1 MSELSDSL
9 SLALPGSKDGSMP
22 DWLCALRTRG
32 SQQFRSLGLPSMRV
46 EEWKYTSL
54 RSLERRRPSL
64 GLSNNGA
71 ETARAPQPLA
81 DIPLRVFMVDGD
93 FSGIRGDLASGTRIM
108 PLSTAIQEDGQEGG
122 RRLKA
127 LLESLEIDQRGQGF
141 SALNTATLNPGLL
154 IHVGRAVNG
163 GVLLVQ
169 WSGSERASEES
180 LFNSRLC
187 VVLEEG
193 ARFHLVEQFENGPG
207 SASMLN
213 VVVQSSLGPGAE
225 LSHTRVQE
233 QSAKSILITRT
244 DVSQSTGSRFH
255 FTGLDLGEGMA
266 RHDVRAALLESGAV
280 CSLNG
285 ACITA
290 GRSHVDHHLE
300 ATHIAGECR
309 SSQLF
314 RAVANDRS
322 RVVFNGKVHVGKGAD
337 GTEAQQSSKG
347 LLLSPHA
354 EIDTKPELEIYA
366 DEVIASHGASVGQ
379 LDEQALFYL
388 RSRGLAKE
396 AAKNLLTM
404 AFCRCVADQL
414 PVEMLRESL
423 GERLSRSL
431 AGNGAAHV

>member
-1 MSELSDSL
+1 MNELSDSFRR
-9 SLALPGSKDGSMP
+9 ALRGSKDEPMP

-32 SQQFRSLGLPSMRV
+32 SEQFSSIGLPSMRV

-64 GLSNNGA
+64 AFTSGGSK
-71 ETARAPQPLA
+71 TAVAPQPLA
-81 DIPLRVFMVDGD
+81 DIPLRISMVDDD
-93 FSGIRGDLASGTRIM
+93 FSGLWGELVSGTRIM
-108 PLSTAIQEDGQEGG
+108 PLSTAIQEHG
-122 RRLKA
+122 RQLKA

-154 IHVGRAVNG
+154 IHVSKSVNA

-169 WSGSERASEES
+169 WSGSESIGDES

-193 ARFHLVEQFENGPG
+193 ARLHLVEQFENGPE

-213 VVVQSSLGPGAE
+213 VVVQSSLDPDAE

-244 DVSQSTGSRFH
+244 DVSQSAGSRFH
-255 FTGLDLGEGMA
+255 FTGLDLGAGMA
-266 RHDVRAALLESGAV
+266 RHDVRAALMDSGAE

-285 ACITA
+285 ACIGA

-300 ATHIAGECR
+300 AAHIAGECH

-314 RAVANDRS
+314 RAVVNDRS
-322 RVVFNGKVHVGKGAD
+322 RVVFNGKVHVGNGAD
-337 GTEAQQSSKG
+337 GTEAQQSSAG

-354 EIDTKPELEIYA
+354 EIYTKPELEIYA
-366 DEVIASHGASVGQ
+366 DEVIASHGATVGQ

-388 RSRGLAKE
+388 RSRGLTKE
-396 AAKNLLTM
+396 AATNLLTM

-414 PVEMLRESL
+414 PLEMLRESL

-431 AGNGAAHV
+431 ASIA